1 MAWRQ
6 SIQIPPLGH
15 QNPIPF
21 ASKVGN
27 MFFTG
32 LIVGR
37 DAETNQVPEDAVEQA
52 RNCFR
57 NLQRALEKAGGTMG
71 DVAHVAAL
79 IKEEGVRP
87 KLNVAWLEFFPN
99 EEDRPARHTQVDPNM
114 NSQVTIEVIA
124 VLQNG

>member
-6 SIQIPPLGH
+6 SIQIPPIGH

-21 ASKVGN
+21 ASRVGN

-37 DAETNQVPEDAVEQA
+37 DGDTGQVPEDAVDQA
-52 RNCFR
+52 RNCFK
-57 NLQRALEKAGGTMG
+57 NLEKALVKAGGNMG

-79 IKEEGVRP
+79 IKEESVRP
-87 KLNVAWLEFFPN
+87 KLNVAWLEVFPD
-99 EEDRPARHTQVDPNM
+99 EENRPARHTQVEPSM
-114 NSQVTIEVIA
+114 NTQVTIEVIA
-124 VLQNG
+124 VIQNA